1 MYDPR
6 AARAVKHPRVLQEP
20 GANAANA
27 VRGAE
32 ASPAPL
38 EHPRGKAERTAA
50 WAERLVP
57 TLRLLQQL
65 RSRERDLR
73 VLPLPPPPLPD
84 AESSARPPDARA
96 CVGVSALSAR
106 ERGALPPVCARA
118 LACSDPGTV
127 TRVVPDLQQLSWEG

>member
-1 MYDPR
+1 MNDPR

-20 GANAANA
+20 GASAADA

-32 ASPAPL
+32 ACSALL

-50 WAERLVP
+50 RAERLVP

-65 RSRERDLR
+65 RSHERDQR

-84 AESSARPPDARA
+84 AESSARLLTRA
-96 CVGVSALSAR
+96 
-106 ERGALPPVCARA
+106 PA
-118 LACSDPGTV
+118 LA
-127 TRVVPDLQQLSWEG
+127 